1 MKISPL
7 ARWLALAAAL
17 AAPGAALA
25 GRDAITL
32 YPGFGDSRGVVV
44 EGRVIEQRHGH
55 RSRRARWKAAQSPA
69 QRGSVQER

>member
-7 ARWLALAAAL
+7 ACWLALAAAL

-44 EGRVIEQRHGH
+44 EGRVMEQRHGH
-55 RSRRARWKAAQSPA
+55 PPGAQDGKLRNLLRNA
-69 QRGSVQER
+69 GRF